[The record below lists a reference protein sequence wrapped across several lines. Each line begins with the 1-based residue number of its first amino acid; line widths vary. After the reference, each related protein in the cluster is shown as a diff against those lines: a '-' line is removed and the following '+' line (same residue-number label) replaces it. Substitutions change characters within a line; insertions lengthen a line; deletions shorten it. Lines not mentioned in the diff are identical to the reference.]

1 MARTR
6 MDGWTLEFSIDRIDW
21 MRLGATESE
30 EPRARKRAR
39 LRRHIGRKAFME
51 ARKEKTIWRVGR
63 FVLLVGVYD
72 PVEQDRTIPDYA
84 CETVKPL
91 VDAGTDAK
99 LWADDD
105 ADHRVNTTYFAM
117 RDRWGD
123 GRYHLTFIVLP
134 VSGDHDINRQTM
146 NQYRALGAP
155 GFSLKFNI
163 RHNMWLTSNF
173 NDSDLLA
180 RQSGNHVYGSKQR
193 FMGGVSPVNRKAA
206 RGNLIVTATQRWK
219 DYRNVHMDGDYVTF
233 AGIAYPSD
241 NASDPDNATETISC
255 ILGAGLYTGQ
265 LPSIMGRCGD
275 VAVYK
280 LAERSAPSYHTVRL
294 DLFRRDEPLA
304 SVLSRVAKRDEER
317 SVR

>member
-30 EPRARKRAR
+30 ETRARKRAR

-123 GRYHLTFIVLP
+123 GRYHLTFIVQI
-134 VSGDHDINRQTM
+134 G
-146 NQYRALGAP
+146 RA
-155 GFSLKFNI
+155 
-163 RHNMWLTSNF
+163 
-173 NDSDLLA
+173 
-180 RQSGNHVYGSKQR
+180 HV
-193 FMGGVSPVNRKAA
+193 
-206 RGNLIVTATQRWK
+206 
-219 DYRNVHMDGDYVTF
+219 
-233 AGIAYPSD
+233 
-241 NASDPDNATETISC
+241 
-255 ILGAGLYTGQ
+255 
-265 LPSIMGRCGD
+265 
-275 VAVYK
+275 
-280 LAERSAPSYHTVRL
+280 
-294 DLFRRDEPLA
+294 
-304 SVLSRVAKRDEER
+304 
-317 SVR
+317 